1 MASEEHSDNGWV
13 SFAGIMFALLGGV
26 NVIFGL
32 AILVNSEWVVFAPN
46 SAWLLDFSQW
56 GWAML
61 IVGVIQLF
69 VGWGVMSGQSWA
81 RITGIVI
88 AVLSALDAQIVTPIY
103 RDWGLLGFVLAVL
116 VIYALTVHGGKTTTT

>member
-1 MASEEHSDNGWV
+1 MTSEEHSDNGWL

-26 NVIFGL
+26 LGLSGL
-32 AILVNSEWVVFAPN
+32 AIIVNSEWVVFAAD

-103 RDWGLLGFVLAVL
+103 RDWGLLGFVKA
-116 VIYALTVHGGKTTTT
+116 